1 MLKPLTLSVSLAV
14 ALGMSSVSMA
24 GLHNKG
30 CSTCGLASPQG
41 PIASS
46 QCAVPSCQSPCGDV
60 CNPCKKS
67 CFSGWFKHKPKTYCY
82 EWVLKKKHCGGLFG
96 HKGGCDVC
104 GGSVY
109 PSGQYAS
116 PQILGSGQAYGTG
129 QVYGAGQMGSAAGA
143 VAPTGDE
150 APPPPS
156 PTMSEGAGAP
166 AGEPAPAAPTTPPAA
181 SGPQSSLLFL
191 APAGN

>member
-46 QCAVPSCQSPCGDV
+46 QCAVPSAQSACGDV
-60 CNPCKKS
+60 CANPCAKK
-67 CFSGWFKHKPKTYCY
+67 CCLSGLFKHKPKTYCY

-96 HKGGCDVC
+96 HKGGCDTC
-104 GGSVY
+104 GSPVY
-109 PSGQYAS
+109 PSAQYAS
-116 PQILGSGQAYGTG
+116 PQAYGSGQAYGTG
-129 QVYGAGQMGSAAGA
+129 QVYGAGQTSAAPA
-143 VAPTGDE
+143 APAGDE
-150 APPPPS
+150 APPPPT
-156 PTMSEGAGAP
+156 PTDGAAPP
-166 AGEPAPAAPTTPPAA
+166 AGEPAPAPATPPAA
-181 SGPQSSLLFL
+181 NAPQSSLLFL

>member
-46 QCAVPSCQSPCGDV
+46 QCAVPSAQSACGDI
-60 CNPCKKS
+60 CGNPCAKKCCLS
-67 CFSGWFKHKPKTYCY
+67 SWFKPKPKTYCY

-96 HKGGCDVC
+96 HHGGGCDVC
-104 GGSVY
+104 GGAVY

-116 PQILGSGQAYGTG
+116 PQAYGSG
-129 QVYGAGQMGSAAGA
+129 QVYGAGQTMPAGQ

-150 APPPPS
+150 APPPPT
-156 PTMSEGAGAP
+156 PTMSDGAAAP
-166 AGEPAPAAPTTPPAA
+166 AGEPAPVAPATPPAA
-181 SGPQSSLLFL
+181 NAPQSSLLFL